1 MTFADKGN
9 RHAWPDFFL
18 ERSRKL
24 DMSNLFRIKLT
35 GRILPGHTRDS
46 TAISLSSLMGINL
59 ERALGLLTGRE
70 EIVKHNLTGEKVPR
84 YVMAL
89 EKSGAEV
96 RVERMDASDDDD
108 PPSPWM
114 TSTSTLPVLDFPTL
128 IMSEVEEAPPAT
140 ASMAPKVK
148 TWPSTPPPEPRAP
161 TETMH
166 CPACGT
172 RQAKRN
178 LCTACGIDMSR
189 LSATENK
196 NNRTLAPAFK
206 SAYMPPRADVRDAV
220 ERPSYSAT
228 PHPLALSTQGRIGR
242 LRYMAYS
249 IPAYLPLAATSLI
262 GLILTA
268 IIDSK
273 AILILFIGIGWLVT
287 SILGIRI
294 LILRLHDLNR
304 SGWWILAGILAGVAG
319 VTSGAPWLLIIPGAG
334 SLALLFWPGK
344 HASNDYG
351 PPSGENTIWTIVGA
365 VTMVGLTL
373 IGSTISPAKKFI
385 GPGGLPDVRL
395 SQLSNKSQ

>member
-1 MTFADKGN
+1 
-9 RHAWPDFFL
+9 
-18 ERSRKL
+18 
-24 DMSNLFRIKLT
+24 MSNLFRIKLT

-96 RVERMDASDDDD
+96 LVERMDASSDNDD

-128 IMSEVEEAPPAT
+128 IMPEAEDASPITGSVASKVNTWPAT
-140 ASMAPKVK
+140 
-148 TWPSTPPPEPRAP
+148 PSPEQQAT

-189 LSATENK
+189 LSAIDNK
-196 NNRTLAPAFK
+196 TRTLAPAFR
-206 SAYMPPRADVRDAV
+206 SAYTPPRADVTDAAD
-220 ERPSYSAT
+220 RASYSAT

-249 IPAYLPLAATSLI
+249 IPAYLPLAVTSLI
-262 GLILTA
+262 GFILTA
-268 IIDSK
+268 VTDSK
-273 AILILFIGIGWLVT
+273 TTLVLFIGVGWLVT
-287 SILGIRI
+287 SVLGIRI

-304 SGWWILAGILAGVAG
+304 SGWWILAGILAGAAG
-319 VTSGAPWLLIIPGAG
+319 VTSGATWLLILPGVG

-344 HASNDYG
+344 HSSNDYG

-365 VTMVGLTL
+365 VAMAGLTL
-373 IGSTISPAKKFI
+373 VGSTISPAKKII
-385 GPGGLPDVRL
+385 GPGGIPDVRL
-395 SQLSNKSQ
+395 SQLSNTRR